1 MFAKIFKVLSGDLFG
16 GLKDLISE
24 AIPDVDKRD
33 ALLAK
38 MQETKMQFEV
48 GMHQAMS
55 ANWQAD
61 MKSDSTLSK
70 NIRPLM
76 WLGTGVNLLI
86 QFGLDSLMKIYNC
99 SEVFNVVPICVGVS
113 GTVMDASIYAFLTVS
128 GLYIP
133 AREIGKGIIN
143 WKVK

>member
-38 MQETKMQFEV
+38 MQDTRMQFEV
-48 GMHQAMS
+48 GMHQMAS

-99 SEVFNVVPICVGVS
+99 SEVIGAVPVCVGVS

-133 AREIGKGIIN
+133 AREVGKGIIN
-143 WKVK
+143 WRAK